1 MRAVMKFATYLVDTD
16 TVEPFYEIR
25 TRLWP
30 RHFPYGDYPPN
41 TPLVVQTLTRP
52 EFPIEIEALAA
63 IRNLGG
69 SVRR

>member
-16 TVEPFYEIR
+16 TVKPFYETR

-41 TPLVVQTLTRP
+41 TPLVVQ
-52 EFPIEIEALAA
+52 ALP
-63 IRNLGG
+63 GP
-69 SVRR
+69 SS